1 MPVACP
7 KCEGALD
14 PAMHP
19 RAMPDTLS
27 VGVTSLSWK
36 FAACAGLLTAC
47 AASAPT
53 PVIVHSQVSVVILP
67 SPDQLPFDPSDA
79 RLAEAT
85 SQLSALAGHPVVFE
99 FDVAL
104 LPDWRSDFQAML
116 IESIENVAH
125 DLDALKTGHGAVFAH
140 GVPLLERV
148 VSRYDAQVPHSPE
161 PHFDPAAHAL
171 VLVGPANHW
180 GVERGYVEAALE
192 DEYARW
198 IGEHF
203 ATARAR
209 DLPASDQATYFDF
222 LTDFRIR
229 RAWAQAYAKQL
240 EGRPREPDAEAVV
253 GVVDLSAVVPRS
265 AGKLNEQ
272 VRKWILR
279 QASEF
284 ADAYNHEEERVAAQ
298 PAGSMWRRAEGAWV
312 GWLNAHVAGMTAEEK
327 RDLLRHVFV
336 RTRGADGQYRA
347 SPTAFPGFDRFAFG
361 LAIADAWARSGH
373 ARSDRPP
380 AEDELYEAT
389 LCVPKTDPDGRE
401 YAPRCDYEWYR
412 DALDDPA
419 TTRRLTDA
427 LLARKD
433 LDLTRAVLG
442 AIASMPRGGDK
453 LASLFSILNAFDVDD
468 AAWEAAFRVVAD
480 RYAEGGDADRW
491 LDLARRVWPGHA
503 ARHPV
508 LLYALVQVDRY
519 GDGDKIGWSRFAET
533 FGAPLDAKEFAA
545 YLDQGGR
552 AWSLARVLWPAL
564 SRGWSRGAVLVP
576 RLDAYLS
583 DTRAHAYDYRDP
595 GAAIHSI
602 ATRLCEEGDI
612 ADMAQLAAYFRN
624 RTASHPGESYAQAF
638 EDQNDCKGAP
648 TRRTPSHP
656 TSSGTP
662 LRVKP

>member
-1 MPVACP
+1 VA
-7 KCEGALD
+7 L
-14 PAMHP
+14 
-19 RAMPDTLS
+19 DTLS
-27 VGVTSLSWK
+27 VGVTPPSWIP
-36 FAACAGLLTAC
+36 AACASFLAAC

-67 SPDQLPFDPSDA
+67 SPDRLPFDPSDA
-79 RLAEAT
+79 RLTEAT

-104 LPDWRSDFQAML
+104 LPDWRSDFQEML
-116 IESIENVAH
+116 IASIENVAR
-125 DLDALKTGHGAVFAH
+125 DLDALKTSQPAAFAH
-140 GVPLLERV
+140 GAPLLERV

-161 PHFDPAAHAL
+161 PHFDAAAHAL
-171 VLVGPANHW
+171 VLVGPAHHW
-180 GVERGYVEAALE
+180 GVDRGHAAQALE

-198 IGEHF
+198 IEERF

-229 RAWAQAYAKQL
+229 RAWVEAHAKQL

-253 GVVDLSAVVPRS
+253 GVVDLSAIVPPS
-265 AGKLNEQ
+265 AGKLTEQ
-272 VRKWILR
+272 VRKWLLR

-284 ADAYNHEEERVAAQ
+284 ADAYNHEEQRVATQ
-298 PAGSMWRRAEGAWV
+298 PPGSMWRRAEGAWV
-312 GWLNAHVAGMTAEEK
+312 GWLNAHVATMTAEEK
-327 RDLLRHVFV
+327 RNLLRYVFV

-347 SPTAFPGFDRFAFG
+347 SATAFPGFDRFAFG
-361 LAIADAWARSGH
+361 MAIADAWARSGH
-373 ARSDRPP
+373 AKRTDRPP
-380 AEDELYEAT
+380 AEDELDEST
-389 LCVPKTDPDGRE
+389 LCVSKTDPDGKE
-401 YAPRCDYEWYR
+401 YAPRCDYEWYH
-412 DALDDPA
+412 DAIDDPA

-453 LASLFSILNAFDVDD
+453 LASLLSILNAFDVDD
-468 AAWEAAFRVVAD
+468 AAWEAGFRVIAD

-491 LDLARRVWPGHA
+491 LDVARRVWPAHP

-519 GDGDKIGWSRFAET
+519 GDGDKVGWSRFAET
-533 FGAPLDAKEFAA
+533 FGTPLDAKEFAA
-545 YLDQGGR
+545 YLDQGER

-564 SRGWSRGAVLVP
+564 SRGWSRAAILVP

-583 DTRAHAYDYRDP
+583 DTRVGLYDYRDP
-595 GAAIHSI
+595 GEAIRSI
-602 ATRLCEEGDI
+602 ARTLCDEGNV

-638 EDQNDCKGAP
+638 DDQSDCKRAPARVAPSRPASSGAP
-648 TRRTPSHP
+648 
-656 TSSGTP
+656 
-662 LRVKP
+662 LRAKP